1 MLKYKFCYTCQAQ
14 SQVTECVS
22 DPMDGTNVDDYNPDI
37 IPVADE
43 VDKIYPSSP
52 GFKAVQIYRA

>member
-1 MLKYKFCYTCQAQ
+1 MLNYKFCYTCQAQ
-14 SQVTECVS
+14 SQVTEC
-22 DPMDGTNVDDYNPDI
+22 VDDYNPDI